1 MDANSL
7 ILALASQP
15 GFLEVRE
22 DQAGE
27 TRIVTGV
34 DRRIGEDNQ
43 EYLVLLSAPRSK
55 PETAPEPED
64 KGKSGYHS
72 WTPEERAEYDRMYDR

>member
-15 GFLEVRE
+15 GFLPVRE

-27 TRIVTGV
+27 THDVTGV
-34 DRRIGEDNQ
+34 DRRLGEDGE
-43 EYLVLLSAPRSK
+43 EYLVLLSAPRSVSEK
-55 PETAPEPED
+55 APEPVP
-64 KGKSGYHS
+64 ST
-72 WTPEERAEYDRMYDR
+72 TPGNLPYYPPGVR

>member
-22 DQAGE
+22 DHAGE
-27 TRIVTGV
+27 TRVYTGV
-34 DRRIGEDNQ
+34 DRRIGEDGD
-43 EYLVLLSAPRSK
+43 EYLVLLSTPRNK
-55 PETAPEPED
+55 PETAPEEE
-64 KGKSGYHS
+64 SG
-72 WTPEERAEYDRMYDR
+72 TPTPKLRPGLRETT

>member
-15 GFLEVRE
+15 GFLPVRE
-22 DQAGE
+22 DHAGE
-27 TRIVTGV
+27 TRDITGV

-55 PETAPEPED
+55 PETAPEPE
-64 KGKSGYHS
+64 SS
-72 WTPEERAEYDRMYDR
+72 ATPAKLRPGLREPS